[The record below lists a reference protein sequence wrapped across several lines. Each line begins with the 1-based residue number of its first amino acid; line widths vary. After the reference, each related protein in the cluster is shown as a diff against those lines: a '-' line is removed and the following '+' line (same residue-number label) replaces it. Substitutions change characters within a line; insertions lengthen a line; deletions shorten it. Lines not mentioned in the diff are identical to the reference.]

1 MTESPPSQFY
11 DLRVRGMDCAEEVA
25 ALNRAVGPVVG
36 GEERLQFDVLRG
48 RMRVLASPD
57 EVSVEEVRKAVART
71 GMRAE
76 PWSDEREG
84 VGAESF
90 WARRGRTVLTAL
102 SGLLTLGGFAL
113 HAASAGGPVAAF
125 TGIDPATGAE
135 TAIPL
140 AAKVLYLVAIL
151 TGVWHI
157 LPRAWGAARALRPDM
172 NLLMTVAITGA
183 VGLGEW
189 LEAASVAFLFAL
201 SQALEGWSVG
211 RARRA
216 VESLLDLS
224 PTVAR
229 VRRADGGE
237 ETVSAGDVPVGTTVV
252 VKPGEKIPLDAE
264 IVLGTSEVDQAPITG
279 ESLPVY
285 KGPGD
290 EVFAGTINGGGALE
304 VRTTRPAEETT
315 LAHIVRLVE
324 EAQSRRSPAERW
336 VERFARLY
344 TPAVMAL
351 AAAVMVLPP
360 IAVGIWAGWAGWGGW
375 SDWFYRGLVL
385 LVIGCPCALV
395 ISTPVSI
402 VAALASAARHG
413 VLIKGGLFVEEPG
426 RLDAIAF
433 DKTGTLTTGEARVV
447 RVVAL
452 DAGDGTG
459 EAEVLA
465 VAAALEA
472 RSEHPLARAI
482 VAHAAERGVAIEP
495 AEDVRALPGKG
506 AVGRIGGRETWV
518 GSHRYLV
525 DRLGG
530 GDGQGGSPAVDLAS
544 VEERL
549 AELAA
554 DGHTAVVVGDES
566 RVLGAIALAD
576 GLRPGVPEV
585 IKALRR
591 RGLDHLVMLTGDN
604 RPTALA
610 VAKEAGIDEVHAELL
625 PEDKLG
631 AVEELVARH
640 GRVAMVGDG
649 VNDAPAMGRSSLGIA
664 MGAAGTDAAIETADV
679 ALMADDLSRL
689 PWLIDHSRRT
699 LAIIR
704 QNIGFALGVKLV
716 VFLLATVGLAS
727 LWAAIAADMGASLL
741 VIANALRLLR
751 G

>member
-1 MTESPPSQFY
+1 MAASRSSEFY
-11 DLRVRGMDCAEEVA
+11 DVRVRGMDCAEEVA

-76 PWSDEREG
+76 PWADDHEG

-90 WARRGRTVLTAL
+90 WARRGRTVLTTL
-102 SGLLTLGGFAL
+102 SGLLTVAGFAL
-113 HAASAGGPVAAF
+113 HAVSAGGPVAAF

-135 TAIPL
+135 
-140 AAKVLYLVAIL
+140 AATSWPARVLYLVAIL

-157 LPRAWGAARALRPDM
+157 VPRAWGAARALRPDM

-201 SQALEGWSVG
+201 SQVLEGWSVG

-229 VRRADGGE
+229 VRRPDGSE
-237 ETVSAGDVPVGTTVV
+237 ETISAGDVPVGATVV
-252 VKPGEKIPLDAE
+252 VKPGEKIPLDGE
-264 IVLGTSEVDQAPITG
+264 ITAGTSEVDQAPITG
-279 ESLPVY
+279 ESLPVD

-351 AAAVMVLPP
+351 AAGVMVLPP
-360 IAVGIWAGWAGWGGW
+360 ILLGNWAE
-375 SDWFYRGLVL
+375 WFYRGLVL

-472 RSEHPLARAI
+472 RSAHPLARAI
-482 VAHAAERGVAIEP
+482 VAHAAELGVAIEP

-554 DGHTAVVVGDES
+554 DGHTAVVVGDGS

-610 VAKEAGIDEVHAELL
+610 VAKEAGIDEVRAELL

-631 AVEELVARH
+631 AVEELVATY

-689 PWLIDHSRRT
+689 PWLVDHSRRT
-699 LAIIR
+699 LGIIR

-716 VFLLATVGLAS
+716 VFLLATVGMAS

>member
-1 MTESPPSQFY
+1 MAESRSSQFY
-11 DLRVRGMDCAEEVA
+11 DLRIRGMDCAEEVA

-48 RMRVLASPD
+48 RMRILASPD
-57 EVSVEEVRKAVART
+57 EVPLEEVRKAVART

-76 PWSDEREG
+76 PWADDHEG

-102 SGLLTLGGFAL
+102 SGLLTVAGFAL
-113 HAASAGGPVAAF
+113 HAVSAGGPVAAF

-135 TAIPL
+135 AAISLP
-140 AAKVLYLVAIL
+140 ARVLYLLAIL

-157 LPRAWGAARALRPDM
+157 VPRAWGAARGLRPDM

-201 SQALEGWSVG
+201 SQVLEGWSVG

-229 VRRADGGE
+229 VRRPDGSE
-237 ETVSAGDVPVGTTVV
+237 ETISAGDVPVGATVV
-252 VKPGEKIPLDAE
+252 VKPGEKIPLDGE
-264 IVLGTSEVDQAPITG
+264 ITAGTSEVDQAPITG
-279 ESLPVY
+279 ESLPVD

-351 AAAVMVLPP
+351 AAGVMVLPP
-360 IAVGIWAGWAGWGGW
+360 ILLGNWAE
-375 SDWFYRGLVL
+375 WFYRGLVL

-472 RSEHPLARAI
+472 RSAHPLARAI
-482 VAHAAERGVAIEP
+482 VAHAAELGVAIEP

-554 DGHTAVVVGDES
+554 DGHTAVVVGDGS

-610 VAKEAGIDEVHAELL
+610 VAKEAGIDEVRAELL

-631 AVEELVARH
+631 AVEELVATY

-689 PWLIDHSRRT
+689 PWLVDHSRRT
-699 LAIIR
+699 LGIIR

-716 VFLLATVGLAS
+716 VFLLATAGMAS